1 MDRSDE
7 LRRDIHRDDETARG
21 SEREGDILGLGGAA
35 VPKAPDDPSTA
46 YDEESVE
53 RRRERMHR
61 DEQDSGVSSPMPDTS
76 GPPSSVDM
84 GSGGSGTGISEE

>member
-7 LRRDIHRDDETARG
+7 RRDARVEERASG

-35 VPKAPDDPSTA
+35 VPKAPGDPATA
-46 YDEESVE
+46 YDEDSVE
-53 RRRERMHR
+53 RRRERMR
-61 DEQDSGVSSPMPDTS
+61 SDEQDSGVSNPMPDTS

-84 GSGGSGTGISEE
+84 GSGGSGTGVNEE

>member
-7 LRRDIHRDDETARG
+7 LRRDARVDEKATG
-21 SEREGDILGLGGAA
+21 SEREGDILGLGGAP
-35 VPKAPDDPSTA
+35 VPKEQGDPSTA

-61 DEQDSGVSSPMPDTS
+61 DERDSGVSNPMPDTS

-84 GSGGSGTGISEE
+84 GSGGSGTGVNEE